1 MHGLMDRALPAE
13 ELDTVQKTLE
23 PYIHDG
29 VECHA
34 IRTRQA
40 GARRFVSLH
49 VLVPGMWTVDRGHK
63 LLECIEADIRNA
75 LPNVSVFTHLESLHD
90 PASYEDLELDRCEK
104 TPPGT
109 QGEKRE

>member
-1 MHGLMDRALPAE
+1 
-13 ELDTVQKTLE
+13 VQKALE

-49 VLVPGMWTVDRGHK
+49 VLVPGMWTVERGHQ
-63 LLECIEADIRNA
+63 LLECIEADIRNS

-90 PASYEDLELDRCEK
+90 PASYEDIDLDRCEK
-104 TPPGT
+104 TPDGT
-109 QGEKRE
+109 QGEKKE